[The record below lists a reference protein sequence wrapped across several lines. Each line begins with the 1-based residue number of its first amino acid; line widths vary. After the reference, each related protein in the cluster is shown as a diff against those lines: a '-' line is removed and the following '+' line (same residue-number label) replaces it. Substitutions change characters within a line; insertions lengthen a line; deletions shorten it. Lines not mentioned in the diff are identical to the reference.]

1 MVKAGAKP
9 RRQPKQNP
17 HRKLTRAA
25 RFFYD
30 DGTSPL
36 PSTSWRGS
44 VARLGLGLKN
54 KVRSLVRQE
63 TGLDEISV
71 DNLATSAKLQSWE
84 AVQIPERL
92 KFSSRLAI
100 KLVGLFLLIIAFVP
114 WTQTITV
121 TGQLSAYTPYERP
134 QDIEAQITG
143 RIKKWHIFEGVRV
156 KQGDLIVEL
165 DDYDPNF
172 MSPDLLAFLEQ
183 RKKALEQN
191 RKVALGRA
199 EQLDKRIGEMQNLVK
214 TAVPSA
220 QARVIEAES
229 KVREAHQKV
238 EAVKIAVATAE
249 LNVDRHKQLAEQG
262 LVSQRELELTI
273 QSAIATKA
281 DLQGAQANLKA
292 AEQAMKALSFGRDQ
306 INAEVLQRLLDAEAA
321 RDAAIAEAAKAAD
334 QLADVSLRQSNAEQ
348 RRLASRILA
357 PIDGTV
363 VKMAEAGA
371 GETVR
376 QGDKIVRLSPT
387 SMDKA
392 IEMTADGLD
401 APLLNVGRKVK
412 ILFYGIPAIPLP
424 AWPELMAGTYSGVI
438 KVIDQVDD
446 GKGNFRFWVVPDPE
460 DRPWPEQSHVRQG
473 TKAMGWVVLNRVPLW
488 YELWRRFNLF
498 PPDYQER
505 PPSLIDTLLPKA
517 GRGAK

>member
-1 MVKAGAKP
+1 M
-9 RRQPKQNP
+9 
-17 HRKLTRAA
+17 
-25 RFFYD
+25 
-30 DGTSPL
+30 
-36 PSTSWRGS
+36 
-44 VARLGLGLKN
+44 ARLGTGLRN
-54 KVRSLVRQE
+54 KVRSLVQQE
-63 TGLDEISV
+63 SGLDEISV

-92 KFSSRLAI
+92 RFSSRLAI
-100 KLVGLFLLIIAFVP
+100 KLVVLFLLIIAFVP

-121 TGQLSAYTPYERP
+121 TGQLSAYDPYERP

-143 RIKKWHIFEGVRV
+143 RIKKWHILEGVRV
-156 KQGDLIVEL
+156 KKGDLILEL

-172 MSPDLLAFLEQ
+172 MSPDLLTLLAQ
-183 RKKALEQN
+183 RKRALEETRQA
-191 RKVALGRA
+191 ALARA
-199 EQLDKRIGEMQNLVK
+199 EQLDKRIKEMQNLVK
-214 TAVPSA
+214 AAVPSA
-220 QARVIEAES
+220 QARVIEAEN

-238 EAVKIAVATAE
+238 EAAKIAVETAE
-249 LNVDRHKQLAEQG
+249 LNVDRHKLLAEQG
-262 LVSQRELELTI
+262 LVSQRELELSI
-273 QSAIATKA
+273 QGAIASKA

-292 AEQAMKALSFGRDQ
+292 AEQAMKALAFGRDQ
-306 INAEVLQRLLDAEAA
+306 VNAEVLQRLLDAEAA
-321 RDAAIAEAAKAAD
+321 RDASVAEAARVAD
-334 QLADVSLRQSNAEQ
+334 QVADVSLRMSNAEQ

-357 PIDGTV
+357 PVDGTV
-363 VKMAEAGA
+363 VKMAQVGA

-376 QGDKIVRLSPT
+376 QGERLVRISPT
-387 SMDKA
+387 STDKA

-401 APLLNVGRKVK
+401 APLLNVGRKVR

-424 AWPELMAGTYSGVI
+424 AWPELMAGTYSGII

-460 DRPWPEQSHVRQG
+460 DRPWPDQTHVRQG
-473 TKAMGWVVLNRVPLW
+473 TKAMGWVILNRVPLW

>member
-1 MVKAGAKP
+1 MGLPV
-9 RRQPKQNP
+9 
-17 HRKLTRAA
+17 
-25 RFFYD
+25 
-30 DGTSPL
+30 SPL
-36 PSTSWRGS
+36 GT
-44 VARLGLGLKN
+44 GLKN
-54 KVRSLVRQE
+54 RVRSLVTQE
-63 TGLDEISV
+63 TGLDEIAV
-71 DNLATSAKLQSWE
+71 DDLATSRKLQSWE

-92 KFSSRLAI
+92 RFSSRLAI
-100 KLVGLFLLIIAFVP
+100 KLIALFILAIAFIP

-156 KQGDLIVEL
+156 KQGDLILEL

-172 MSPDLLAFLEQ
+172 MAPDLLGFLEQ
-183 RKKALEQN
+183 RRKALEDT
-191 RKVALGRA
+191 RKAALGRA
-199 EQLDKRIGEMQNLVK
+199 EQLDKRIKEMQNLVK
-214 TAVPSA
+214 AAVPSA
-220 QARVIEAES
+220 EA
-229 KVREAHQKV
+229 KVREAENRV
-238 EAVKIAVATAE
+238 REARQRVTAAQIAVETAE
-249 LNVDRHKQLAEQG
+249 LNVDRHRQLAEQG
-262 LVSQRELELTI
+262 LVSQRELELAI
-273 QSAIATKA
+273 QGAIASKA

-292 AEQAMKALSFGRDQ
+292 AEQGMKALSFGRDQ
-306 INAEVLQRLLDAEAA
+306 ISAEVLQRLLDAEAA
-321 RDAAIAEAAKAAD
+321 RDASVAEAARAAD
-334 QLADVSLRQSNAEQ
+334 QLADVSLRLSNATQ

-363 VKMAEAGA
+363 VKMAQAGI

-376 QGDKIVRLSPT
+376 PGEKLVRISPA
-387 SMDKA
+387 SADKA
-392 IEMTADGLD
+392 IEMVADGLD
-401 APLLNVGRKVK
+401 APLLNVGRKVR

-438 KVIDQVDD
+438 KVVDQVDD
-446 GKGNFRFWVVPDPE
+446 GKGNFRFWVVPDPD
-460 DRPWPEQSHVRQG
+460 DRPWPDQSHVRQG
-473 TKAMGWVVLNRVPLW
+473 TKAMGWVILNRVPLW

>member
-1 MVKAGAKP
+1 
-9 RRQPKQNP
+9 
-17 HRKLTRAA
+17 
-25 RFFYD
+25 
-30 DGTSPL
+30 
-36 PSTSWRGS
+36 
-44 VARLGLGLKN
+44 VARLGSGLKN
-54 KVRSLVRQE
+54 KVRSLIARDS
-63 TGLDEISV
+63 GLSEISI
-71 DNLATSAKLQSWE
+71 DDLATSSKLQSWE

-100 KLVGLFLLIIAFVP
+100 KLVILFLLIIAFVP

-121 TGQLSAYTPYERP
+121 TGQLSAYSPYERP

-143 RIKKWHIFEGVRV
+143 RIQKWHVFEGVRV

-165 DDYDPNF
+165 EDYDPNF
-172 MSPDLLAFLEQ
+172 MAPDLLSFLDQ
-183 RKKALEQN
+183 RKKALEQT
-191 RKVALGRA
+191 RQAALSRA
-199 EQLDKRIGEMQNLVK
+199 DQLDKRIKEMQNLVK
-214 TAVPSA
+214 AAVPSA
-220 QARVIEAES
+220 QARVVEAQN
-229 KVREAHQKV
+229 KVREAYQKV
-238 EAVKIAVATAE
+238 ESAKITVSTAE

-273 QSAIATKA
+273 QSAIGSKA
-281 DLQGAQANLKA
+281 DLEGAQANLRA
-292 AEQAMKALSFGRDQ
+292 AEQSMKALGFGREQ
-306 INAEVLQRLLDAEAA
+306 ISAEVLQRLLDAEAA
-321 RDAAIAEAAKAAD
+321 RDASVGEAAKAAD
-334 QLADVSLRQSNAEQ
+334 QVADVSLRMSNATQ
-348 RRLASRILA
+348 RRIASKVLA

-376 QGDKIVRLSPT
+376 QGDKIVRISPN
-387 SMDKA
+387 SLDKA
-392 IEMTADGLD
+392 VEMTADGID

-424 AWPELMAGTYSGVI
+424 AWPEVMAGTYTGVI
-438 KVIDQVDD
+438 KVIDQIDD

-460 DRPWPEQSHVRQG
+460 DRTWPEQSHVRQG
-473 TKAMGWVVLNRVPLW
+473 TKVMGWVILNRVPLW

>member
-1 MVKAGAKP
+1 M
-9 RRQPKQNP
+9 
-17 HRKLTRAA
+17 
-25 RFFYD
+25 
-30 DGTSPL
+30 
-36 PSTSWRGS
+36 
-44 VARLGLGLKN
+44 ARLGSGLKN
-54 KVRSLVRQE
+54 KVRSLIARDS
-63 TGLDEISV
+63 GLSEISI
-71 DNLATSAKLQSWE
+71 DDLATSSKLQSWE

-100 KLVGLFLLIIAFVP
+100 TLVILFLLIIAFVP

-121 TGQLSAYTPYERP
+121 TGQLSAYSPYERP

-143 RIKKWHIFEGVRV
+143 RIQKWHVFEGVRV

-165 DDYDPNF
+165 EDYDPNF
-172 MSPDLLAFLEQ
+172 MAPDLLSFLDQ
-183 RKKALEQN
+183 RKKALEQT
-191 RKVALGRA
+191 RQAALSRA
-199 EQLDKRIGEMQNLVK
+199 EQLDKRIKEMQNLVK
-214 TAVPSA
+214 AAVPSA
-220 QARVIEAES
+220 QARVVEAQN
-229 KVREAHQKV
+229 KVREAFQKV
-238 EAVKIAVATAE
+238 ESAKITMSTAE

-273 QSAIATKA
+273 QSAIGSKA
-281 DLQGAQANLKA
+281 DMEGAQANLRA
-292 AEQAMKALSFGRDQ
+292 AEQSMKALGFGREQ
-306 INAEVLQRLLDAEAA
+306 ISAEVLQRLLDAEAA
-321 RDAAIAEAAKAAD
+321 RDASVGEAAKAAD
-334 QLADVSLRQSNAEQ
+334 QLADISLRMSNATQ
-348 RRLASRILA
+348 RRIASKVLA

-363 VKMAEAGA
+363 VKMAQAGA

-376 QGDKIVRLSPT
+376 QGDKIVRISPN
-387 SMDKA
+387 SLDKA
-392 IEMTADGLD
+392 VEMTADGID

-424 AWPELMAGTYSGVI
+424 AWPEVMAGTYTGVI
-438 KVIDQVDD
+438 KVIDQTDD

-460 DRPWPEQSHVRQG
+460 DRTWPEQSHVRQG
-473 TKAMGWVVLNRVPLW
+473 TKVMGWVILNRVPLW

>member
-1 MVKAGAKP
+1 
-9 RRQPKQNP
+9 
-17 HRKLTRAA
+17 
-25 RFFYD
+25 
-30 DGTSPL
+30 
-36 PSTSWRGS
+36 
-44 VARLGLGLKN
+44 VAGLGQSLRQ
-54 KVRSLVRQE
+54 KVRSLVQRPS
-63 TGLDEISV
+63 GLDEIAV
-71 DNLATSAKLQSWE
+71 DDLATSSKLQAWE

-100 KLVGLFLLIIAFVP
+100 KLVLLFLLIIVFVP

-121 TGQLSAYTPYERP
+121 SGQLSAYTPYERP

-156 KQGDLIVEL
+156 KQGDLILEL

-172 MSPDLLAFLEQ
+172 MSPDLLSLLEQ
-183 RKKALEQN
+183 RKRALTEVRQA
-191 RKVALGRA
+191 ALGRA
-199 EQLDKRIGEMQNLVK
+199 EQLDKRIKEMQNLVK
-214 TAVPSA
+214 AAVPSA
-220 QARVIEAES
+220 QARVVEAEN
-229 KVREAHQKV
+229 KVREAYQKV
-238 EAVKIAVATAE
+238 EAAKITVATAE
-249 LNVDRHKQLAEQG
+249 LNVNRHKQLAEQG
-262 LVSQRELELTI
+262 LVSQRELEVTI
-273 QSAIATKA
+273 QSAIGTKA
-281 DLQGAQANLKA
+281 DLTGAQAGLKA
-292 AEQAMKALSFGRDQ
+292 AEQAMKALSFGREQ
-306 INAEVLQRLLDAEAA
+306 VSAEVLQRLLDAEAS
-321 RDAAIAEAAKAAD
+321 RDASVAEAAKATD
-334 QLADVSLRQSNAEQ
+334 QLADVSLRMSNAEQ
-348 RRLASRILA
+348 RRVAGRILA

-363 VKMAEAGA
+363 VKMAESGV

-376 QGDKIVRLSPT
+376 PGDKLVRISPA
-387 SMDKA
+387 SADKA
-392 IEMTADGLD
+392 IEMVADGID

-424 AWPELMAGTYSGVI
+424 AWPELMAGTYGGVI

-460 DRPWPEQSHVRQG
+460 EKPWPPQEHVRQG
-473 TKAMGWVVLNRVPLW
+473 TKVMGWVILNRVPLW